1 MTTTKTVAEKATT
14 KPAQKNGEQSKT
26 TKPEAV
32 KLPSIEPEKRQDV
45 TKEPPKKSA
54 PTLEEKLDIL
64 EELNNLVQ
72 KRELVQEALKNVSSF
87 YISPSGHCQVK
98 MTDSNGKSFTIS
110 HPAVIEEVLNH
121 VTFKLEEELDKV
133 ETQFERLY

>member
-1 MTTTKTVAEKATT
+1 MNTTKSVAEKSATKT
-14 KPAQKNGEQSKT
+14 AEQPKQNT
-26 TKPEAV
+26 AAV
-32 KLPSIEPEKRQDV
+32 KLPTIEPEKRQDV
-45 TKEPPKKSA
+45 TTAPAKKSA

-72 KRELVQEALKNVSSF
+72 KRELIKEALKDVGNF

-98 MTDSNGKSFTIS
+98 MTDSNNKSFTIS